1 MATLN
6 SYLNILT
13 FLLTT
18 IFYYLVLK
26 PHLTID
32 IFTNQEKYKEF
43 TKKNNFNLGIY
54 LIIIIIIQFF
64 VNTSTITSNCG
75 GSISQNMS
83 TSFFITFLHWLFIF
97 TPVMLI
103 LLIYPGFKL
112 AFSDVIGYFWVSS
125 SANKV
130 LTELLINKDVN
141 KVLNTLPSPKKSPP
155 PSQNPN
161 YIPPPPPSQNPN
173 YIQLGGGIGEDKQKL
188 EDAADIIV
196 KICGNTSILINQLV
210 PSNFEK
216 YWTILNPL
224 MKEKYQNN
232 SSEGI
237 VKKNE
242 LFELVVTR
250 DNIGE
255 LMWYIYT
262 GILLTSIVQMKI
274 ALTKCSTNQA
284 TMEKNYQTYLDQEKQ
299 NKATQDSATNQIY
312 TS

>member
-1 MATLN
+1 MAN

-26 PHLTID
+26 PHLTFD
-32 IFTNQEKYKEF
+32 IFTNQDKYKEHN
-43 TKKNNFNLGIY
+43 KKNNFNLGIY
-54 LIIIIIIQFF
+54 LMIIIIIQFF
-64 VNTSTITSNCG
+64 VNASEITSNCG
-75 GSISQNMS
+75 GSISQNMG
-83 TSFFITFLHWLFIF
+83 TSFFITSLHWLLIF
-97 TPVMLI
+97 TPVMLT
-103 LLIYPGFKL
+103 LLIYPGLKM

-125 SANKV
+125 TANKI
-130 LTELLINKDVN
+130 LSDLLINKDVN
-141 KVLNTLPSPKKSPP
+141 KVLNTLPSNK
-155 PSQNPN
+155 NPN
-161 YIPPPPPSQNPN
+161 IPPPPQNLDYKEPL
-173 YIQLGGGIGEDKQKL
+173 IGGGIGEDKQKL

-210 PSNFEK
+210 PSNFEE

-232 SSEGI
+232 SAEGI

-274 ALTKCSTNQA
+274 ALTKCSTDQA
-284 TMEKNYQTYLDQEKQ
+284 TMEKNYQSYLDQEKQ
-299 NKATQDSATNQIY
+299 NKAIQDSATNQTY